1 MSKACG
7 KRPPLSSTNSPRHPN
22 GNRSRRRALL
32 KVVDGGR
39 TRRLGWDGGAIIVAP
54 TDAPPF
60 DLDARVFEED
70 TFRIMSADPQ
80 WAPPEVHPI
89 RLMHE
94 LQRYEPDQPGS
105 VVVQAGRPMG
115 LLAIVHDVNCDP
127 TWRAAWIATALRQ
140 IMHAAA
146 RFHLQ
151 SLGLPLLGRQHG
163 RMPRTAFIDLL
174 VGVLKNRRSSY
185 PWRLWLMVSDP
196 ADVDVVFA
204 ALRDRLRPDGI
215 ASRPHAK

>member
-1 MSKACG
+1 M
-7 KRPPLSSTNSPRHPN
+7 SSTN
-22 GNRSRRRALL
+22 NRGHLGGDRAQRRALL

-39 TRRLGWDGGAIIVAP
+39 TRRLCWQGRTIIVAP
-54 TDAPPF
+54 ADVPPF

-80 WAPPEVHPI
+80 WAPPEVHPV

-94 LQRYEPDQPGS
+94 LQRYEADPPGS
-105 VVVQAGRPMG
+105 VVVQAGRPMR

-140 IMHAAA
+140 IMQAAA

-163 RMPRTAFIDLL
+163 RMTRTSFIDLL
-174 VGVLKNRRSSY
+174 AVVLRNRRSRH
-185 PWRLWLMVSDP
+185 PRRLWLMVSDTT
-196 ADVDVVFA
+196 DVEVVFRI
-204 ALRDRLRPDGI
+204 LRDRLHSCRRVQGDP
-215 ASRPHAK
+215 